1 MRAARRIRRPIS
13 VAFTLVVAAAA
24 QHAALAADPPLAVNY
39 VVATEHLHTAG
50 QPNADMLGTLGDKGF
65 QLVVNLAPPTSKDA
79 VADEGKLVA
88 AHGATYVNI
97 PVDWQK
103 PTYADFEMFSAVM
116 NGAEDKKVLVHCQ
129 MNMRASAFTFLHRVV
144 NEHVPPADA
153 YTALKAVWIPRD
165 QWAEFV
171 KMVLAK
177 NNIKFDLPA
186 AN

>member
-1 MRAARRIRRPIS
+1 MLVVSQLRRPFSIS
-13 VAFTLVVAAAA
+13 LVLLAAVAAE
-24 QHAALAADPPLAVNY
+24 HAALAADPPLAANY
-39 VVATEHLHTAG
+39 VAATERLHTAG
-50 QPNADMLGTLGDKGF
+50 QPTADTLGTLGAKGF
-65 QLVVNLAPPTSKDA
+65 QLVVNLAPPTSQGA
-79 VADEGKLVA
+79 VADEGKRVA
-88 AHGATYVNI
+88 EQGATYVNI

-129 MNMRASAFTFLHRVV
+129 LNMRASAFTFLHRVV
-144 NEHVPPADA
+144 NEHVPPAEA
-153 YTALKAVWIPRD
+153 YTALKAVWVPRD

>member
-1 MRAARRIRRPIS
+1 MRAARQTRVPLSIALILL
-13 VAFTLVVAAAA
+13 AAAAA

-79 VADEGKLVA
+79 VAEEGKLVA

-116 NGAEDKKVLVHCQ
+116 NGAEDKKVL
-129 MNMRASAFTFLHRVV
+129 
-144 NEHVPPADA
+144 
-153 YTALKAVWIPRD
+153 
-165 QWAEFV
+165 
-171 KMVLAK
+171 
-177 NNIKFDLPA
+177 
-186 AN
+186 